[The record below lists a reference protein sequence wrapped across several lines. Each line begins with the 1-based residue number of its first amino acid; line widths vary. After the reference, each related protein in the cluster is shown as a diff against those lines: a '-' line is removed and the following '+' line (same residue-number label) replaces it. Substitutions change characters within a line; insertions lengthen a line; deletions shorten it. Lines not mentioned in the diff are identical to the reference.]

1 MPTRHVATVI
11 LPKLAAQIST
21 VDFLPDFLPTFSPS
35 FIKTRL
41 KTVENGVFGPEV
53 DGKTPSKPVKKSQDK
68 LAEYFGC
75 G

>member
-1 MPTRHVATVI
+1 MPNGHVATVI

-21 VDFLPDFLPTFSPS
+21 VDFLPHFLPTFSPS

-41 KTVENGVFGPEV
+41 KTVENGVYGPEV
-53 DGKTPSKPVKKSQDK
+53 DGKTPSRPLKKSHGK